1 MYVYVLY
8 IHTYIGNYLSQIWD
22 VSNAAMRRG
31 DIDGLWKLSLL
42 TSSLAILPL
51 CWLSL
56 LPSNAEEQEKL
67 AISQDRNKVAGVIFL
82 VVLFSSLFWTISSAV
97 YRIVI

>member
-1 MYVYVLY
+1 
-8 IHTYIGNYLSQIWD
+8 
-22 VSNAAMRRG
+22 
-31 DIDGLWKLSLL
+31 
-42 TSSLAILPL
+42 
-51 CWLSL
+51 L